1 MTHEVP
7 SSLPPAD
14 AAAPRDGAPRSTPAA
29 RPGPGGP
36 PATAAASPASATG
49 PATTS
54 IAASPAAT
62 GSAAA
67 EEADVIVV
75 GAGPAG
81 SATASYLARAGVN
94 VLVLEKASFPREKV
108 CGDGLTPRA
117 VKALVGMGVPVG
129 EQDGWVRNK
138 GLRIIGGGVRLELPW
153 PELSS
158 YPGYG
163 LVRSR
168 LDFDEILARTAQKAG
183 ARLLEGVTVTG
194 PVLDENGRIAGVR
207 ARPSAGEAGGPGAV
221 SREDGTEGST
231 SGPAGPE
238 RIYRARVVVAAD
250 GNSSRLSLAMGL
262 NKRDDR
268 PLGVAVRTYYT
279 SPRHDD
285 DYLES
290 WLDLWDGQ
298 RLLPGYGWIFGMGDG
313 TSNVGLGML
322 NTSSS
327 FGNVD
332 YRDLLR
338 RWLAG
343 MPPEWGYLEEN
354 RTQPVRGAALPM
366 GFNRTP
372 HYTRGLLLAGDA
384 GGMVNPFNGEG
395 IAYALESGELAAQVI
410 AQALA
415 RPDAAGAERVLMAY
429 PQALKAA
436 YGGYYTLG
444 RRFVQAIGNPKVMQF
459 ATRHG
464 MPRPA
469 LMRLTLKLLA
479 NLTES
484 QGGDAADRV
493 IHALSKMTPAA

>member
-1 MTHEVP
+1 VP
-7 SSLPPAD
+7 QEPAQA
-14 AAAPRDGAPRSTPAA
+14 AAAPR
-29 RPGPGGP
+29 
-36 PATAAASPASATG
+36 TAAAS
-49 PATTS
+49 
-54 IAASPAAT
+54 AASTAPADAD
-62 GSAAA
+62 
-67 EEADVIVV
+67 ADVIVV

-81 SATASYLARAGVN
+81 SATASYLARAGLD
-94 VLVLEKASFPREKV
+94 VLLLEKATFPREKV

-117 VKALVGMGVPVG
+117 VRALVGMGVPVG

-153 PELSS
+153 PELTS

-168 LDFDEILARTAQKAG
+168 LDFDEILARTAAKAG
-183 ARLLEGVTVTG
+183 ARLVEGVTVTG
-194 PVLDENGRIAGVR
+194 PVLDDGGRIAGVT
-207 ARPSAGEAGGPGAV
+207 ARPTVLARGDDPREPAARDGGA
-221 SREDGTEGST
+221 
-231 SGPAGPE
+231 PE
-238 RIYRARVVVAAD
+238 QVYRARVVVAAD

-262 NKRDDR
+262 RKRDDR

-290 WLDLWDGQ
+290 WLDLWDGD

-313 TSNVGLGML
+313 TSNVGLGLL
-322 NTSSS
+322 NTSSA
-327 FGNVD
+327 FGHVD

-343 MPPEWGYLEEN
+343 MPPEWGYVEEN
-354 RTQPVRGAALPM
+354 RTQPIRGAALPM

-372 HYTRGLLLAGDA
+372 HYRRGLLLVGDA

-395 IAYALESGELAAQVI
+395 IAYAIESGELAAAVI

-415 RPDAAGAERVLMAY
+415 RPGAQGAERVLQAY
-429 PQALKAA
+429 PRALKDA

-459 ATRHG
+459 ATKHG

-469 LMRLTLKLLA
+469 LMRFTLKLLA
-479 NLTES
+479 NLTETR
-484 QGGDAADRV
+484 GGDAADRV